1 MDIKALER
9 EIELLKELIEL
20 KEKLAQL
27 ENVPACPWHYPYI
40 PYYTHPHTYT
50 PYRWSS
56 TCAGITGAS
65 KSMSG
70 SI

>member
-9 EIELLKELIEL
+9 EIELLKELIAL

-27 ENVPACPWHYPYI
+27 ENVPVYHWYYPY
-40 PYYTHPHTYT
+40 PPPHTYT